1 MVAVT
6 ARGFMTPA
14 LKRCHSS
21 SIATIACFHESN
33 ISISAVRESS
43 ADLVGLQHVFPEVFQ
58 EGNDIRPNTLEDFK
72 ASRAARSPSGSLFKA
87 SASSPMI
94 CSVGFSLSRSS

>member
-1 MVAVT
+1 MHGLVDRFHRMVAVT

-21 SIATIACFHESN
+21 SMMTIGA
-33 ISISAVRESS
+33 SIRIEHLEIGFRESS
-43 ADLVGLQHVFPEVFQ
+43 ANLVGLQHVFPEVFQ

-72 ASRAARSPSGSLFKA
+72 ASRAALQPFWQ
-87 SASSPMI
+87 
-94 CSVGFSLSRSS
+94 SV